1 MFGLRAHIVITTCD
15 FWCLPLWSCR
25 RSSHPRSRT
34 VDPLSHSGHA
44 SRPLVPNSVAQFSC
58 GVIDIVE
65 SMLRRVLLSAV
76 CAPPSESFFLNFYDV
91 TLPIFGLILVWMC
104 MSYMTTPI
112 YPRLLF
118 DYHITLHLFRHLDEI
133 ASLKYP
139 C

>member
-44 SRPLVPNSVAQFSC
+44 SRPLVPNYVAQFSC

-65 SMLRRVLLSAV
+65 SMSRRVFLTAV

-91 TLPIFGLILVWMC
+91 TLPDFRIDSCVDVYVL
-104 MSYMTTPI
+104 Y
-112 YPRLLF
+112 
-118 DYHITLHLFRHLDEI
+118 DYSDISAPPLWLSHYLTFVSVSR
-133 ASLKYP
+133 
-139 C
+139 